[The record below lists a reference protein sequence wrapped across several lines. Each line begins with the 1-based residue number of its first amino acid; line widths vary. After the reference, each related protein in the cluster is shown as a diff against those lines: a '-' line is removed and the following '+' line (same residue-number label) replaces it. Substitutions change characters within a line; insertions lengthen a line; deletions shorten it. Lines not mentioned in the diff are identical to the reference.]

1 MPPTASTPLY
11 RRPVVAWLV
20 ALLFLAGCG
29 YALYSARLPQLP
41 GTIELRVTFAEGQP
55 GLTEPFISTGITYE
69 GDFLAVRYLDANT
82 AVFNYDSWS
91 SGGPDSAPFSLEP
104 GKPRSVHV
112 TMPSLDGGPRAGKR
126 VLGPLRIVIDGR
138 EIAHAS
144 VPYFSRTGE
153 QIFFGN
159 NPIGGNTGGGLFRG
173 TIQTPDG
180 RTLAGQPFIL
190 FSPAERF
197 SHWVKTYWSE
207 VVALIV
213 FSLIIGLVQPRF
225 AAWLDTKPWQ
235 KLPVHSLSAHGAP
248 PHVAFAVTSLVCVAV
263 FIAVMTGGTFR
274 MITEESFGTFFDH
287 QAAAILNGR
296 LDVPEPALSGEAFVV
311 DGKVYGYYGVMPAL
325 LRLPFVGFEAL
336 FGQMSRIAMVLYY
349 LACLTGAYSLLV
361 HFTRFLCGPQTWPSR
376 LATVL
381 FIGTVGLGTSLFFLG
396 SRAYVYHECILC
408 GAAFALWS
416 AYFTL
421 RFVEEPGRR
430 WWFAA
435 LVTGLC
441 AVQAR
446 PPAGLFALV
455 VLGTAAGWHLLLQW
469 SERRLGLRYALI
481 GLGSVAAI
489 LSFNGMSWLK
499 FRTFDGSPFKYAVQ
513 YTAERRAR
521 FDNKNFHAT
530 NFGHNFDVYVRLP
543 DFGLQRHFPW
553 FVFDSSGKRPQYPRA
568 KIDLEEPA
576 LAMPYAMPALFFL
589 ALLGGGWALCFA
601 PSVRQQL
608 TIVAIG
614 STPMCLALSMAI
626 VTSHRYTADFCALL
640 IVFGA
645 AGLAVLDAE
654 KRRHRTLAL
663 SATAVLAAASIFAT
677 LALSVRFQGE
687 LVWGVPD
694 DAKRNYEALRTS
706 ADKFFGVT
714 PKSANQ

>member
-1 MPPTASTPLY
+1 MPPPASPSLF
-11 RRPVVAWLV
+11 RRPAVAWLV
-20 ALLFLAGCG
+20 AFLFLVGCG
-29 YALYSARLPQLP
+29 YVLYSSRLPQLP
-41 GTIELRVTFAEGQP
+41 GTITLRVTFAGGQA
-55 GLTEPFISTGITYE
+55 GVTEPFITTGSTAI
-69 GDFLAVRYLDANT
+69 GDFLVVRYLDANT

-91 SGGPDSAPFSLEP
+91 SGGPDSAPFQLEP
-104 GKPRSVHV
+104 GKPRVVQV

-126 VLGPLRIVIDGR
+126 VSGPLRVALDGH
-138 EIAHAS
+138 EIANAA
-144 VPYFSRTGE
+144 VYYYSRTGE

-159 NPIGGNTGGGLFRG
+159 NPIGGTTGGGLFRG
-173 TIQTPDG
+173 TIQTSDG
-180 RTLAGQPFIL
+180 RPLAGQPFIL
-190 FSPAERF
+190 FSTSERF
-197 SHWVKTYWSE
+197 SHWITTYWEE
-207 VVALIV
+207 VVALV
-213 FSLIIGLVQPRF
+213 FFALCIGFVQPRF
-225 AAWLDTKPWQ
+225 AAWLETKPWE
-235 KLPVHSLSAHGAP
+235 KLPVHPLTAHAAP
-248 PHVAFAVTSLVCVAV
+248 PHLAFALTSLACVAV

-274 MITEESFGTFFDH
+274 LITEESFGTFFDY

-296 LDVPEPALSGEAFVV
+296 LDVPEPVLSGEAFIVE
-311 DGKVYGYYGVMPAL
+311 GKVYGYYGVMPAL
-325 LRLPFVGFEAL
+325 MRLPFVGFEAL

-349 LACLTGAYSLLV
+349 LACLAGAYALLV
-361 HFTRFLCGPQTWPSR
+361 YFTRFACGPQAWPSR

-381 FIGTVGLGTSLFFLG
+381 FVGSVGLGSSLFFLG
-396 SRAYVYHECILC
+396 SRAYIYHECILC

-416 AYFTL
+416 GYFTL
-421 RFVEEPGRR
+421 RFVEEPARR
-430 WWFAA
+430 WWFWA

-469 SERRLGLRYALI
+469 HERRLGLRYALI

-521 FDNKNFHAT
+521 FDNKNFHVA
-530 NFGHNFDVYVRLP
+530 NFGHNFDAYVRLP

-568 KIDLEEPA
+568 KIDLEEPT

-589 ALLGGGWALCFA
+589 AVIGGGWALCYA
-601 PSVRQQL
+601 PSFRRPL

-614 STPMCLALSMAI
+614 SAPMCLALSMAI

-640 IVFGA
+640 VIFGA

-654 KRRHRTLAL
+654 KLRYRRLAL
-663 SATAVLAAASIFAT
+663 GVTAVLAVAAAFAT

-694 DAKRNYEALRTS
+694 EAKRNYEALRTS
-706 ADKFFGVT
+706 ADQFFGVT
-714 PKSANQ
+714 PKNRQ